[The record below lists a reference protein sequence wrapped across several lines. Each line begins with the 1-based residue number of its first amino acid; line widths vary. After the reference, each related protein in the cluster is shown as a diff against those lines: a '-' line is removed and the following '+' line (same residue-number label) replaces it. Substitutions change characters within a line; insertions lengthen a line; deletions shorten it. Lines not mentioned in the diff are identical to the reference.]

1 MGKRPT
7 VYLLLIMLSLN
18 RIRELEPKLRT
29 LSDEEVVV
37 IRDRIYEMAQLA
49 YDSYKEQKD
58 SNFPVGLTS
67 VDDTK

>member
-1 MGKRPT
+1 
-7 VYLLLIMLSLN
+7 MLSLN

-37 IRDRIYEMAQLA
+37 IRDRVYEMAQLA
-49 YDSYKEQKD
+49 YDSYKEHKD